1 MTFIKKINNDLVK
14 KIAAGEVIERPES
27 IIKELV
33 ENSIDAKSKKID
45 IYIQKG
51 GLSSIIIKD
60 DGIGINKNEIDI
72 AFKSHTSSKIN
83 SINDLDSICTLGF
96 RGEALSS
103 IASVSHISIS
113 TSSDGT
119 ISSNADLI
127 DGKISK
133 ISSGARTRGTTISVN
148 NLFHSFPARKKFLK
162 SPEIE
167 LARITKVLKKFFLAY
182 PDIEFNYFSEKKHIY
197 ALKPKSMINRI
208 IDVFGSQYND
218 KLLDVNSEK
227 GHYIVE
233 GYISNLDVL
242 KKRAGDQYLFINNR
256 PIKSKMIHNSI
267 ISSYSSLIQR
277 GEYPFYSI
285 NIKASPS
292 LYDINVHPMKKEILF
307 KEEWKVTQIIKESIK
322 QSIASIPASLPNYN
336 FKPYNQEIQR
346 TEKINFDDSNLSQ
359 MTIDTVMTTG
369 ISKNIDEKIDD
380 ILKREKII
388 EIDDLWQI
396 DNKYIITKLI
406 DGVVIIDQHV
416 AHERILYESA
426 IKALETKEV
435 DSQAVLFPK
444 TVEFAADDYDILIKL
459 LPYINKIGFKLREF
473 GDRTII
479 IEGVPVYIKND
490 DEVSII
496 NEIISKYDTY
506 GNDELEIHDKLA
518 ANYSCKA
525 AIKAGDHLEDNEMKY
540 LVNKLFQT
548 QNPYYCP
555 HGRPIIVNLST
566 EDLDKRFERI

>member
-45 IYIQKG
+45 IYIKEG
-51 GLSSIIIKD
+51 GISSIIIKD
-60 DGIGINKNEIDI
+60 DGIGIDENEIDI
-72 AFKSHTSSKIN
+72 AFKSHTTSKIN
-83 SINDLDSICTLGF
+83 SIKDLDSIYTLGF

-119 ISSNADLI
+119 LSSNADLI
-127 DGKISK
+127 DGEISK

-148 NLFHSFPARKKFLK
+148 NLFNSFPARKKFLK
-162 SPEIE
+162 SPETE

-182 PDIEFNYFSEKKHIY
+182 PDIEFNYFSEKKLIY
-197 ALKPKSMINRI
+197 ALKPTSMINRI
-208 IDVFGSQYND
+208 IDIFGSQYKD

-233 GYISNLDVL
+233 GYIANLDIL
-242 KKRAGDQYLFINNR
+242 KKRPGDQYLFINNR
-256 PIKSKMIHNSI
+256 PIKSKMVHNSI

-277 GEYPFYSI
+277 GEYPFFSI
-285 NIKASPS
+285 NIKTSPS
-292 LYDINVHPMKKEILF
+292 FYDINVHPMKKEILF
-307 KEEWKVTQIIKESIK
+307 KEEWKVNQIIKESIK

-336 FKPYNQEIQR
+336 FKPYNQEIQT
-346 TEKINFDDSNLSQ
+346 TERINFKDSNLSQ
-359 MTIDTVMTTG
+359 MSIDSVITSG
-369 ISKNIDEKIDD
+369 ISKDIDEKIDD
-380 ILKREKII
+380 ILKREKSI